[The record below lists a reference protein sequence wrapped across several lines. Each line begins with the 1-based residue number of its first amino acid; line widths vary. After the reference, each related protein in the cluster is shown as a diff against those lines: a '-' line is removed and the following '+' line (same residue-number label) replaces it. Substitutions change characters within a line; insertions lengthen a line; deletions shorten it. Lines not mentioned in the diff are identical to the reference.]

1 MILYTDNQADNAII
15 TSPELSI
22 FNPPSN
28 VKDPRLSKVYK
39 GDKDISLNI
48 SGAGS
53 AKNISQ
59 EYTNLVQD
67 PTDLTTSNWDY
78 SALGNQPELT
88 TESINGHIFSLLK
101 SDGVHYARYLRQN
114 ITLTNNCICSFICR
128 RVNSDLTRF
137 ILYDFTDTT
146 AKAEISIDWDNK
158 TCTSTE
164 GDLLKY
170 TYIDDITVE
179 VYITTV
185 GVIPANDNAFLL
197 YPTEEAAEES
207 VMVTECQ
214 LVDDTTTM
222 YPFTAGTHTADV
234 ITEAFTMPDRFTGRI
249 KLKPNFMYDTTVS
262 NPAIASWRID
272 GDNRILLYYEEAG
285 DKLQL
290 YWKNGGSGVYLQSNT
305 FDNGTT
311 YTNLNQELDIIFS
324 LDLLSGGIN
333 DSRFIVIPQSTG
345 LLYEDSTW
353 SGPPDI
359 KTSTF
364 PTLSIGNENGLSQ
377 IDSSFEYLRIYE
389 GLLTGDVSSSSDVD
403 NLLKDKKILL
413 DKTYQQKIKATDL
426 LIAGSTI
433 NDGDKIIL
441 QGNNV
446 DSWGTGTPLYE
457 SVVWSKDIIKHH
469 FIESNYQFYRISVN
483 SSNDIEIGRIY
494 LGGRYATAGN
504 HVTVP
509 HDRKSASAKTISVSG
524 QSYMDGRY
532 KYSLVSTK
540 WPILTE
546 TQNNEI
552 LEIFDT
558 IDIGTPFFVTFDRA
572 GSILGTMYVTIDE
585 DGLKSTPLGNRNFY
599 TMGMDFRQEV

>member
-1 MILYTDNQADNAII
+1 MILYTDNQADKAII

-59 EYTNLVQD
+59 EYTNLIED
-67 PTDLTTSNWDY
+67 PCDLTTANWTD
-78 SALGNQPELT
+78 ALLGNT
-88 TESINGHIFSLLK
+88 TITDQSINGHLFSNVTCTG
-101 SDGVHYARYLRQN
+101 SSYARDCEVLAN
-114 ITLTNNCICSFICR
+114 TFVNNQVIVSGIIR
-128 RVNSDLTRF
+128 RVNNDRDGRLVF
-137 ILYDFTDTT
+137 D
-146 AKAEISIDWDNK
+146 EIGGGIKLSIQPNFDNK
-158 TCTSTE
+158 TFTVHYGT
-164 GDLLKY
+164 LLQHEY
-170 TYIDDITVE
+170 LDNETAYICGVTDTFDITAQTEIRAYVK
-179 VYITTV
+179 
-185 GVIPANDNAFLL
+185 GVNNSTMF
-197 YPTEEAAEES
+197 TEIQ
-207 VMVTECQ
+207 V
-214 LVDDTTTM
+214 VDDTTTM
-222 YPFTAGTHTADV
+222 YPFTAGTHSADV
-234 ITEAFTMPDRFTGRI
+234 ITEAFTMPDRFTLRTKFI
-249 KLKPNFMYDTTVS
+249 PNFRPSPTDIKTIFT
-262 NPAIASWRID
+262 WQID
-272 GDNRILLYYEEAG
+272 YTNELLIYYNHSTNRFILHWEE
-285 DKLQL
+285 
-290 YWKNGGSGVYLQSNT
+290 SGVAST
-305 FDNGTT
+305 ISSGVFDDGTT
-311 YTNLNQELDIIFS
+311 YTNLNQPLDMIFS
-324 LDLLSGGIN
+324 FDFVSNTLRFVIMLGSGKILDANAGS
-333 DSRFIVIPQSTG
+333 IPNK
-345 LLYEDSTW
+345 LKNY
-353 SGPPDI
+353 
-359 KTSTF
+359 
-364 PTLSIGNENGLSQ
+364 PTLSIGNRGGGSQ
-377 IDSSFEYLRIYE
+377 ADSSFEYLRIYE

-403 NLLKDKKILL
+403 NQLKDKKILL

-469 FIESNYQFYRISVN
+469 FIESNYQYYRLSVN

-509 HDRKSASAKTISVSG
+509 HDRKSASSKTISVSG